1 MASEKLQQMRSVILL
16 LQTKNLPLPAQ
27 SALFVLLSLT
37 AIHPMWFT
45 YSFVIYATKATMSGR
60 QAINSDL
67 DSITIRRLFRIN
79 LLISPLL
86 NISVVNRIIP
96 FQI

>member
-1 MASEKLQQMRSVILL
+1 MKLQ
-16 LQTKNLPLPAQ
+16 
-27 SALFVLLSLT
+27 SAS
-37 AIHPMWFT
+37 
-45 YSFVIYATKATMSGR
+45 IYATKATISGR